1 MNPFDELN
9 EMRQEMT
16 GVQMDKEHADNR
28 YVQKR
33 ALEDAA
39 RIDPNSYH
47 RSANGLMEMS
57 STYQPN
63 TLINIGG
70 AETTVESAIAAGLV
84 TSEVLG
90 APLGS
95 YNTLQEDHEY
105 VYDPESFN
113 EEDDDEYAYDPD
125 SFDITNLNQSYSND
139 TRNDLQFMDTVL
151 GNEGYSALAFTAF
164 SEGLDGSEEAIDQL
178 VAASGMNRDEVLD
191 TALNAIA
198 NQATMVA
205 NSFEALTGYQ
215 IDYDHLMAYLTSS
228 ALSNSERQTLRHA
241 MNAGNGAM
249 LSQLAAKYAQ
259 YNNWN

>member
-16 GVQMDKEHADNR
+16 GVQIDKEHADNR

-95 YNTLQEDHEY
+95 YNTLKEDHEQTHDDE
-105 VYDPESFN
+105 VYEVDDY
-113 EEDDDEYAYDPD
+113 EEDSQEEN
-125 SFDITNLNQSYSND
+125 FDITNLNQSYSSD
-139 TRNDLQFMDTVL
+139 TRNDLQFMDSVL

-164 SEGLDGSEEAIDQL
+164 SEGLDGSEEAIDRL

-205 NSFEALTGYQ
+205 DSFETLTGYQ
-215 IDYDHLMAYLTSS
+215 IDYDHLMSYLTSS
-228 ALSNSERQTLRHA
+228 ALSNAERQTLRHA
-241 MNAGNGAM
+241 MSVGNGAM
-249 LSQLAAKYAQ
+249 LGQLAAKYAQ